1 MKNMADLQDIQLSA
15 DDILQKRFKSKMK
28 GYDQAEVDSYLD
40 MIIADYTNF
49 MQIIDDYQ
57 TKIQEL
63 NSKLQQAQE
72 AKNNI
77 SRFTTTKSV
86 EEDNDVKM
94 YYPSSEETKS
104 IPPITDYKYGSNEI
118 TTNVAMIQR
127 ISTLERKVFNLEQ
140 RLDKQGL

>member
-1 MKNMADLQDIQLSA
+1 MADLQDIQLSA

-28 GYDQAEVDSYLD
+28 GYDQTEVDSYLD

-63 NSKLQQAQE
+63 NTKLEQVQ
-72 AKNNI
+72 N
-77 SRFTTTKSV
+77 TTKNTSPFAMTKPV
-86 EEDNDVKM
+86 EEDDDVKM
-94 YYPSSEETKS
+94 YYPSSEEPKTA
-104 IPPITDYKYGSNEI
+104 PPITDYKYGSNEI